1 MRNNNPS
8 LESSTKKWVEPNNDS
23 QTLSH
28 DVGDTVKPVL
38 HNELVT
44 KMAIVLMLAASVLL
58 PLSIFAA
65 FQGEYVPL
73 LVVLLAFV
81 VSPFSIISTRNG
93 RTQQTL
99 IVEVLGLIVG
109 GTFLT
114 IADPHLLDP
123 GLGMV
128 FLALIHFMLAQVML
142 AQDQSQKIKA
152 GPILIFLS
160 LFTGVFFAGWLPL
173 MIVEGTVTS
182 WTGTVGCFAVLFMQ
196 FHSAYE
202 LLTSRQNKERAQ
214 NVAVRHLAEQMGD
227 GYARFSRDGN
237 VIFASKVVQSFLGA
251 TRFDLLKA
259 GLVDRVHILDRPIF
273 LQSLSDAAH
282 SGKSKIIEARMR
294 QDNSQIAGSTPKY
307 LWVEVFFSPVV
318 DPQSDEKNE
327 QVVTLF
333 RDVSSRKDHEFEL
346 IKARK
351 KAEDASNTKSGFLAT
366 IGHELRTPL
375 NAIVGFSE
383 MMTNGIG
390 GTLEP
395 AHEEYAKLIHQSG
408 HHLLDVVNML
418 LDMSKIEAGK
428 FELQL
433 TSFDPEDLI
442 KPCLQMMQSNAKAKG
457 VRLIAD
463 LPKNLPEITGDERAC
478 RQILINLLSNAVKF
492 SRDGN
497 DVQVRVKRQGQK
509 LSISVTDTGIGMSKE
524 AASRV
529 GEAFFQAHD
538 GLARQYE
545 GTGLG
550 LSIVNGLVD
559 LHEGTVKIDSELGQG
574 TTISVLLPIHGP
586 QSKFVEP
593 EIITPLKTLT
603 SKTTQPGSWPEQKR
617 IAL

>member
-8 LESSTKKWVEPNNDS
+8 LKSSAKEQDDPKTENRTVR
-23 QTLSH
+23 H
-28 DVGDTVKPVL
+28 DVGDTIKPVL

-44 KMAIVLMLAASVLL
+44 KMAVVMLFAASIIL
-58 PLSIFAA
+58 PLSSYAA

-73 LVVLLAFV
+73 LVVLIAFF

-99 IVEVLGLIVG
+99 IVEVFGFVIAG
-109 GTFLT
+109 AFLSL
-114 IADPHLLDP
+114 ADPNLLDP
-123 GLGMV
+123 GLGMILLGPV
-128 FLALIHFMLAQVML
+128 HFMLARGQ
-142 AQDQSQKIKA
+142 AQKVKV

-160 LFTGVFFAGWLPL
+160 LFAGVFVAGWLPL
-173 MIVEGTVTS
+173 LAAQGTVTG
-182 WTGTVGCFAVLFMQ
+182 WTGTIGCVAVLTMQ
-196 FHSAYE
+196 FYSASE
-202 LLTSRQNKERAQ
+202 LLRVRRNKERAQ
-214 NVAVRHLAEQMGD
+214 NTAVRHLAEQMGD
-227 GYARFSRDGN
+227 GYARFSRTGS
-237 VIFASKVVQSFLGA
+237 VIFASDVVQEFLG
-251 TRFDLLKA
+251 TKHFELMGNGLL
-259 GLVDRVHILDRPIF
+259 DRVHILDRPAF
-273 LQSLSDAAH
+273 LHGLSDVANYGA
-282 SGKSKIIEARMR
+282 SKTLEVRMR
-294 QDNSQIAGSTPKY
+294 QDDPNIAGSTPKY
-307 LWVEVFFSPVV
+307 LWVEIFFSPVV
-318 DPQSDEKNE
+318 DHKSGNKIE
-327 QVVTLF
+327 QVVALF
-333 RDVSSRKDHEFEL
+333 RDVTCRKDHEFKL
-346 IKARK
+346 IEARQ

-433 TSFDPEDLI
+433 TSFDPEHLI
-442 KPCLQMMQSNAKAKG
+442 DPCLQMMQSNAQAKG
-457 VRLIAD
+457 VHFVTDI
-463 LPKNLPEITGDERAC
+463 PKNLPEITGDERAC

-492 SRDGN
+492 SSEGN

-524 AASRV
+524 AANRV

-538 GLARQYE
+538 GLSRQYE

-550 LSIVNGLVD
+550 LSIVRGLVD
-559 LHEGTVKIDSELGQG
+559 LHEGTVKIDSELGRG

-593 EIITPLKTLT
+593 EIITPLVKKTT
-603 SKTTQPGSWPEQKR
+603 SQTTQPGSWPEQKR
-617 IAL
+617 IAQ